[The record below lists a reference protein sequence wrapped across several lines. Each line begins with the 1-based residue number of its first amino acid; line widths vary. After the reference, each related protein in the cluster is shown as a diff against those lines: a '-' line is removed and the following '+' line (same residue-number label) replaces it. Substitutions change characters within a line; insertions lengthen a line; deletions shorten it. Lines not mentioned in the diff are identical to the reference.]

1 MKSAFCEKGRNE
13 KDDGRE
19 DAWAEN
25 SRVGWLRQSP
35 VFIKTPR
42 DAGNRRNEMKK
53 AVILLAAA
61 TLVTLLGAC
70 GGDVSTDRGEETE
83 QETLVESVES
93 VESETETVSAEGEEE
108 TESMESAAE
117 AASTESEEE
126 TTSTEAEEE
135 TADTESTESEAAAA
149 SEADTAAAQTTV
161 ESAAAPAADTAAAE
175 AANEAAPAAA
185 AGAAAANTAG
195 SLLETAKSFEGAS
208 VDALIQAI
216 GQPISSDYAPSCLG
230 EGEDGNLYY
239 DGFTVYT
246 YRDATGEVVSYVE

>member
-1 MKSAFCEKGRNE
+1 
-13 KDDGRE
+13 
-19 DAWAEN
+19 
-25 SRVGWLRQSP
+25 
-35 VFIKTPR
+35 
-42 DAGNRRNEMKK
+42 MKK

-108 TESMESAAE
+108 SVESAAE
-117 AASTESEEE
+117 AVSTESEED
-126 TTSTEAEEE
+126 TTGTEAEEE
-135 TADTESTESEAAAA
+135 TADTESTESGAAAE
-149 SEADTAAAQTTV
+149 SEADTEAAQTTV
-161 ESAAAPAADTAAAE
+161 ESAAAPAADAAA
-175 AANEAAPAAA
+175 
-185 AGAAAANTAG
+185 AAAANTAG